1 LPWRIHT
8 AELYRER
15 MSSTMKE
22 EFYTQ
27 KRWLNWMNKVKDS
40 NFKLT
45 ESDDKNSGAVFIYIM
60 DDVVLACLKVIARF
74 EREIISAEEALDDIE
89 AIRSIVFQEHESL
102 GEDADLMIESLKT
115 SLAAVFVSSQRYIT
129 GSFDRESTLDELVAR
144 AVAAEEKENLDE
156 AFDLLSQVGARVIG
170 GENLPE
176 IGELPYCMTAELMDG
191 IDAISAA
198 MIGDDSY
205 KDEDGS
211 EDTGEGD

>member
-1 LPWRIHT
+1 
-8 AELYRER
+8 
-15 MSSTMKE
+15 MKE

-27 KRWLNWMNKVKDS
+27 KRWLNWMNKVKES

-45 ESDDKNSGAVFIYIM
+45 ESDDKNTGAVFIYIM
-60 DDVVLACLKVIARF
+60 DDVVLACLKVIARY
-74 EREIISAEEALDDIE
+74 EREIITADEALDEIE
-89 AIRSIVFQEHESL
+89 TIRSIVFQEHESL

-129 GSFDRESTLDELVAR
+129 GSFDRESSIEELVAR
-144 AVAAEEKENLDE
+144 AVAAEEKENLDG
-156 AFDLLSQVGARVIG
+156 AFDMLSQVGARVIG
-170 GENLPE
+170 GESLPE

-211 EDTGEGD
+211 EDIGEGD